1 MIEVLGYDEVNK
13 QIWENKDKPIVLY
26 FGTSWCGPCK
36 QLKDKI
42 NAEKESLK
50 DLILLYID
58 CDEQDNEDIVNDWDI
73 SSLPT
78 QIFVTLQGENVVKN
92 SKIEGYDWIKF
103 QMEYNKIIE
112 NKSN

>member
-42 NAEKESLK
+42 NAEKESL
-50 DLILLYID
+50 
-58 CDEQDNEDIVNDWDI
+58 
-73 SSLPT
+73 
-78 QIFVTLQGENVVKN
+78 
-92 SKIEGYDWIKF
+92 
-103 QMEYNKIIE
+103 
-112 NKSN
+112 